1 MSLSSLPILVVDDEK
16 NMRVS
21 LKDLLEGEGYE
32 VRTVESAEA
41 ALELLGKERFFLGIL
56 DGQLG
61 GMSGYE
67 LLSRIRQAGRK

>member
-32 VRTVESAEA
+32 VRTVESAES
-41 ALELLGKERFFLGIL
+41 ALELLGKERFFLGMICTW
-56 DGQLG
+56 
-61 GMSGYE
+61 
-67 LLSRIRQAGRK
+67 